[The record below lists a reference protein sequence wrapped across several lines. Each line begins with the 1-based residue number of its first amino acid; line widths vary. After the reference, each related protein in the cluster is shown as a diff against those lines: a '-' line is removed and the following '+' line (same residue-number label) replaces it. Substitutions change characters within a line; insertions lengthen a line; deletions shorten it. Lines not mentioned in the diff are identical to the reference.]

1 MLTMLLI
8 SFTLEPGLRYIVEVI
23 LALAD
28 VCMPGVRLLLR
39 VRVLRRDW
47 VPLSILH
54 HDIKV
59 ERLAGNGTAL
69 MTSGSVENVCE
80 RETEAMKSRSI
91 THTTVADS
99 APLSSTPLVFAAH
112 SFNPLSSR

>member
-1 MLTMLLI
+1 MLTVLLAP
-8 SFTLEPGLRYIVEVI
+8 FALEPGLRYVIEVI

-28 VCMPGVRLLLR
+28 VCMPGFRRLLC
-39 VRVLRRDW
+39 VRVLRLDW
-47 VPLSILH
+47 VPLRILH
-54 HDIKV
+54 PDIKV
-59 ERLAGNGTAL
+59 ERLGGNGTAL
-69 MTSGSVENVCE
+69 MTSGSVENVYE

-91 THTTVADS
+91 TNTTVADS